1 VTPAGADRI
10 RRDLPPDL
18 EPAEAERMVAV
29 GLQLSAAR
37 PLPDPNFR
45 GELRRRLAGAQA
57 SGAVS
62 PRRVRALAASYALTG
77 LLLLAVTAAGAAGSG
92 PFAA

>member
-1 VTPAGADRI
+1 MTPTDPDRL

-18 EPAEAERMVAV
+18 EPGEAERMVEV
-29 GLQLSAAR
+29 GMQLSAAR
-37 PLPDPNFR
+37 PLPGPNFR

-57 SGAVS
+57 SGAVA
-62 PRRVRALAASYALTG
+62 PRRVRALAASYALAG
-77 LLLLAVTAAGAAGSG
+77 LLLLAVAGIGVAGSG

>member
-1 VTPAGADRI
+1 MTAPDPDRV
-10 RRDLPPDL
+10 RRDLSPDL
-18 EPAEAERMVAV
+18 EPAEAERAV
-29 GLQLSAAR
+29 ELGLQLSAAR

-57 SGAVS
+57 SGAVA
-62 PRRVRALAASYALTG
+62 PRRVRALAASYALAG
-77 LLLLAVTAAGAAGSG
+77 LLLLTVAGIGVAGSG

>member
-1 VTPAGADRI
+1 MSAPGPDRL

-18 EPAEAERMVAV
+18 DPAEAERMVEM
-29 GLQLSAAR
+29 GRQLSEAR
-37 PLPDPNFR
+37 PLPAPGFR

-57 SGAVS
+57 AGAVA
-62 PRRVRALAASYALTG
+62 PRRVRALAASYALSG
-77 LLLLAVTAAGAAGSG
+77 LLLLAVAAAGVAGSG

>member
-1 VTPAGADRI
+1 MTPTDPDSI
-10 RRDLPPDL
+10 RRDLPPEL
-18 EPAEAERMVAV
+18 EPAEAEPMVEL
-29 GLQLSAAR
+29 GLRLSAAR

-45 GELRRRLAGAQA
+45 GALRRRLAGAEA
-57 SGAVS
+57 SGAVA

-77 LLLLAVTAAGAAGSG
+77 LLLLAVAGIGVAGSG

>member
-1 VTPAGADRI
+1 VTAPDPDSI
-10 RRDLPPDL
+10 RRDLPSDL
-18 EPAEAERMVAV
+18 EPAEVERAIEL

-45 GELRRRLAGAQA
+45 GELRRQLAGAQA
-57 SGAVS
+57 AGAVA
-62 PRRVRALAASYALTG
+62 PRRVRALATSYVLSG
-77 LLLLAVTAAGAAGSG
+77 LLLLAVAGAGVAGGG